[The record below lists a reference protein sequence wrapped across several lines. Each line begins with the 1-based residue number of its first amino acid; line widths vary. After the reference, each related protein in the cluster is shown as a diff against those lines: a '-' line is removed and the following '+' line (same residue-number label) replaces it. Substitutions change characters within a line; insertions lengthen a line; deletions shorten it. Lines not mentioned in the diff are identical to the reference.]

1 MNHSL
6 QFNESSDTD
15 CDDGGG
21 FSNPP
26 LESVEESIDH
36 VSGIPSISHG
46 LYRFSIFPSYIPES
60 SYTSS
65 PEQSPPP
72 EEHGLDQSCQEYE
85 TLEKGVLCSTF
96 SLYSSHLSVI
106 EEDCNPL
113 CVSHKDPLQHIY
125 NHLSIINNE
134 IDKME
139 RSPFLKNSIRLSIPV
154 FPDLFPLRIS
164 QHFPCESSSIIHSL
178 SVSDDSHSLLGQT
191 TNKSVYHLDGIL
203 EKIRRYN
210 LSLHD
215 IQDNLHLLSS
225 VEENKEVIKSI
236 EDFIDSLLS
245 RMRRIKQAIDKRFLE
260 SEDTIHLIDPLDS
273 CDLS

>member
-6 QFNESSDTD
+6 QLTESSDTD
-15 CDDGGG
+15 CDDGGS

-36 VSGIPSISHG
+36 VSAIPSISHG
-46 LYRFSIFPSYIPES
+46 LYRFSIFPSYIPEY

-72 EEHGLDQSCQEYE
+72 DEHGLDHSCQEYE
-85 TLEKGVLCSTF
+85 TLEKGVLCPTF

-125 NHLSIINNE
+125 RDLSMINDE
-134 IDKME
+134 IDRIE
-139 RSPFLKNSIRLSIPV
+139 RSPILKNSIRLSIPV
-154 FPDLFPLRIS
+154 FPDLYPLRIS
-164 QHFPCESSSIIHSL
+164 QNSPFKSSSIVPSL
-178 SVSDDSHSLLGQT
+178 SVSDDSHSSLGQS
-191 TNKSVYHLDGIL
+191 TNKSTYHLDAIL
-203 EKIRRYN
+203 EKIRRYRM
-210 LSLHD
+210 SLND
-215 IQDNLHLLSS
+215 IQDNLHLLST
-225 VEENKEVIKSI
+225 VEENKEIIKSI

-245 RMRRIKQAIDKRFLE
+245 RMRRIKQTIDKRILE